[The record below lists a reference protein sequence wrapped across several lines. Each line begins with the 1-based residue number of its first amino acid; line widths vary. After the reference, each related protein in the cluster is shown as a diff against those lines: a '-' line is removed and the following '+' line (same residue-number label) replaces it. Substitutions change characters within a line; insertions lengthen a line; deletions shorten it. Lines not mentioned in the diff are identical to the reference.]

1 MILADINFKHNC
13 IFLFIFI
20 LFISARVTAG
30 EVILGDDIQT
40 LDQGQLSIFEDSSA
54 SLLLDQVVELRQQG
68 QFKPTLDSVS
78 EGYSNSAF
86 WGYTQVSRPEQSS
99 TEWGISITPSYLDQ
113 VDIFIMQDGQLIRH
127 MQAGDQVVDPKY
139 DIHSRLHLVQA
150 SFPVGT
156 SDVYFRLKTTSTS
169 LLLLKLIPE
178 DKFESYIDISVVFE
192 GILIGVLIT
201 ILIINFINS
210 LWLRSTLFINFVLYE
225 ISLLVTVSLS
235 IGLVRRF
242 YPALA
247 MEDQNEIFKVSLFI
261 SAILALLF
269 IHRLISFNF
278 KKRWV
283 VDLIFIFAILN
294 ASYGIYM
301 TLTDRFVEVMNYMN
315 WIGALVPLTTSFF
328 VLPNW
333 KSFDTEKR
341 YRVVGFLVFGF
352 FAFISSM
359 YVNGF
364 IGSSGLKS
372 FISPITILSFQ
383 LILHFVI
390 MLSIRKSQTAI
401 DEAKQA
407 TQLARHE
414 ASSERLRREQGQIFL
429 AMLSH
434 EIRTPLTVIDSAAQA
449 LIRMQEQGV
458 AEHAK
463 RSRYARI
470 RGSVKR
476 INELLSMS
484 VVKAQADMEQYPGNH
499 ESYDLIMLT
508 RAVIGEFNKDEQ
520 KRIMFSYPESEMIN
534 HFQLPEKACYV
545 VMRNLIDNA
554 LKYSPSGSPVEIVVR
569 RDEHGVCWSVKDNGP
584 GLTEHVRK
592 HMFEQFFRADERA
605 SVPGLGLGLYVVKQL
620 IEQYD
625 ASLLV
630 DNQEIGAVFTCCLQ
644 AGPIE
649 LK

>member
-1 MILADINFKHNC
+1 
-13 IFLFIFI
+13 
-20 LFISARVTAG
+20 
-30 EVILGDDIQT
+30 
-40 LDQGQLSIFEDSSA
+40 
-54 SLLLDQVVELRQQG
+54 
-68 QFKPTLDSVS
+68 
-78 EGYSNSAF
+78 
-86 WGYTQVSRPEQSS
+86 
-99 TEWGISITPSYLDQ
+99 
-113 VDIFIMQDGQLIRH
+113 
-127 MQAGDQVVDPKY
+127 
-139 DIHSRLHLVQA
+139 
-150 SFPVGT
+150 VGT

-169 LLLLKLIPE
+169 LLLVKLIPE
-178 DKFESYIDISVVFE
+178 NMFESYIDISIVFE

-210 LWLRSTLFINFVLYE
+210 LWLRSALFIYFVLYE
-225 ISLLVTVSLS
+225 FSLLATVALS
-235 IGLVRRF
+235 VGLVRRV
-242 YPALA
+242 YPSLE
-247 MEDQNEIFKVSLFI
+247 MIHQNEIFKISLLI
-261 SAILALLF
+261 SA
-269 IHRLISFNF
+269 
-278 KKRWV
+278 
-283 VDLIFIFAILN
+283 IFAILFIYRLIDFSFKRKRIVN
-294 ASYGIYM
+294 FIFVAGILHVFFGIYM
-301 TLTDRFVEVMNYMN
+301 TLTDRFVEVMDYMN
-315 WIGALVPLTTSFF
+315 WIGALLPLVVSFF

-333 KSFDTEKR
+333 KIFDTEKK
-341 YRVVGFLVFGF
+341 YRVVGFIVFGF
-352 FAFISSM
+352 FTFINSM

-364 IGSSGLKS
+364 IGISGLKS
-372 FISPITILSFQ
+372 YISPITILSFQ

-414 ASSERLRREQGQIFL
+414 ASSERLRREQGQTFL

-458 AEHAK
+458 TEHAK

-476 INELLSMS
+476 IHELLSMS

-554 LKYSPSGSPVEIVVR
+554 LKYSPSGSPVEVVVQ

-592 HMFEQFFRADERA
+592 HMFEQFFRAEERA

-625 ASLLV
+625 ASLFV

-644 AGPIE
+644 AGPID